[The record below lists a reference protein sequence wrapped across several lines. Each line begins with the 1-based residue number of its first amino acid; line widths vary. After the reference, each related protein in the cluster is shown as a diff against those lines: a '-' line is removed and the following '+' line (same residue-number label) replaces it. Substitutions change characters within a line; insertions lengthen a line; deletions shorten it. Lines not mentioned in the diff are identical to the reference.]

1 MDCEHMFT
9 VDIVDVQHAA
19 DYFGPTV
26 LLCGGEVPKQ
36 WSYQRYV
43 FDETTQNWSNYVC
56 FRENLSTA
64 QESQNYQKPTKI
76 TRFQDWRM
84 FKSFCRSWQISSFF
98 LPIISSAA
106 HVYSVCLFITNPK
119 NLQQQPK
126 QSPKIEN

>member
-1 MDCEHMFT
+1 MFT

-64 QESQNYQKPTKI
+64 QESQNSQKPTKI

-84 FKSFCRSWQISSFF
+84 FKSFCRSWQIS
-98 LPIISSAA
+98 
-106 HVYSVCLFITNPK
+106 VCLFITNPK